1 MCNNPASGGSP
12 TADACGADRPF
23 CRITSGATLQ
33 AALAGNRDWAAAQVA
48 KDPTYFK
55 KLASD
60 QNPDWLWIG
69 CSDSRVPAN
78 ELLGMGP
85 GEVFVQRNVGNLAT
99 HKDMNVMS
107 CLEYAVTALKVKHV
121 IVCGHYNCGAVKAA
135 LTLPCKTP
143 GLVNLWIQD
152 IREVRNKNAD
162 TLEEVGPSTK
172 ARWDKLV
179 ELNVVHQVFNVCTS
193 PVVQQAW
200 DAGAPLAVH
209 GLVYSLEDGLLKE
222 LTPPI
227 TCLDDLEHYSEV
239 CAEAEREHALH
250 RAAGGMARKESYGD
264 VRRLTASL
272 ATHMGFEKM
281 ALSRP
286 SIDGGAAAAQKAAE
300 EANAAVVS
308 S

>member
-1 MCNNPASGGSP
+1 MCNNGSCGGSP
-12 TADACGADRPF
+12 GDAAGGDRPF
-23 CRITSGATLQ
+23 CRVTSAATL
-33 AALAGNRDWAAAQVA
+33 AAAMAGNREWAAAQKA
-48 KDPTYFK
+48 RDPSYFT

-60 QNPDWLWIG
+60 QAPDWLWIG

-78 ELLGMGP
+78 ELMGMGP

-107 CLEYAVTALKVKHV
+107 CLEYGITALKVKHI
-121 IVCGHYNCGAVKAA
+121 IVCGHYGCGAVKAA

-152 IREVRNKNAD
+152 IREVRNKHAD
-162 TLEEVGPSTK
+162 TLEEVGPATK

-179 ELNVVHQVFNVCTS
+179 ELNVGHQVFNVCTS

-200 DAGAPLAVH
+200 DAGQPLAVH

-222 LTPPI
+222 ITPPI
-227 TCLDDLEHYSEV
+227 TSLDDLEHYAELY
-239 CAEAEREHALH
+239 AEAEREHALH
-250 RAAGGMARKESYGD
+250 RAAGGVARAESFGD
-264 VRRLTASL
+264 MRRLTASL
-272 ATHMGFEKM
+272 ATHMGFEKL

-286 SIDGGAAAAQKAAE
+286 SIDAGAAAAKKAAA
-300 EANAAVVS
+300 EAVAAVPS